1 MLRLLLPLALLAL
14 AAATPATAASP
25 RASVAAQERAEEALD
40 EAQDLR
46 SGRGVRTGRELTEA
60 LRELARGVR
69 HLRGEERERAID
81 LLERPTDLGDPDAY
95 PSGIT
100 VEAQTAQAASACT
113 GRRPTSRRRPWSRRC
128 WRRRRRCGRSRTA
141 RSAGGSRRATATT
154 ASTSTSRTSGAQRL
168 FGFAATDPGQ
178 NSQAQ
183 SSYLVIDNDFAP
195 AQYNGE
201 PADKSLRLT
210 LAHEYGHVLQYGYD
224 VTGDP
229 WHYEASAVWLE
240 HRLDPSLDDWLRF
253 IQDGSSGSGW
263 RSLTELPLTAFD
275 DPSDQPRNA
284 KPYGSAVWNHF
295 LSGRY
300 GARGDEVQRRA
311 WEASDG
317 LSGPA
322 TTSYDTAIRAVGGSG
337 MASDFAAFAA
347 ATAEWR
353 VPEQGFALPAQ
364 LPDVERVGTLAAD
377 GGAATPTLDHLTFA
391 LYDVPDTS
399 AARIRLAASFPAG
412 MHGAVALV
420 ATSANAGGPVT
431 TTLAELPN
439 GGTGGVTL
447 ENPHEFID
455 AGGRITAVLVN
466 ADAAQTG
473 FGQSDWVWSRDN
485 QRVAAAV
492 TTDLSGP
499 SITGRAP
506 APDATRVR
514 TDAQV
519 RVTFSKPVSGINSKS
534 FSLRGP
540 DGRAVPAALS
550 YVRASRTAILVPT
563 ARLKD
568 TTRYTVRLTG
578 GIVDGSATSLPPS
591 EWRFTTVRQRP
602 RVALGSLSAGSGA
615 VRFLLRSTDADRL
628 RFTARLV
635 AGARTVASR
644 RGAIA
649 PGASRTLRLGTK
661 GRRRARLV
669 VEVRDP
675 QGNRKRIVRRI
686 RVRR

>member
-14 AAATPATAASP
+14 TAATSAAAPAP

-46 SGRGVRTGRELTEA
+46 SGHGVRTGRELTEA

-69 HLRGEERERAID
+69 HLRGEDRERAVD

-100 VEAQTAQAASACT
+100 VERDCEGSFCVHWAATDLAAAAMVPAVLAEAET
-113 GRRPTSRRRPWSRRC
+113 VRTFENVTLGWRQPPDDGDGRVDIYLQDL
-128 WRRRRRCGRSRTA
+128 
-141 RSAGGSRRATATT
+141 
-154 ASTSTSRTSGAQRL
+154 GAQRL

-195 AQYNGE
+195 IQYNGE

-224 VTGDP
+224 VTGDA

-253 IQDGSSGSGW
+253 IQDSPSGSGW

-322 TTSYDTAIRAVGGSG
+322 TTSYNTAIRAVGGSG

-347 ATAEWR
+347 ATAEWQ

-420 ATSANAGGPVT
+420 ATGANAGGPVT
-431 TTLAELPN
+431 TTLTELPD

-499 SITGRAP
+499 SITSRAP

-540 DGRAVPAALS
+540 DGRAVPAAHS
-550 YVRASRTAILVPT
+550 YVRSSRTATLTPT

-602 RVALGSLSAGSGA
+602 RVTLGSLSAGSGA
-615 VRFLLRSTDADRL
+615 VLFLLRSTDADRL

-635 AGARTVASR
+635 AGGRTVASR
-644 RGAIA
+644 RGTIA
-649 PGASRTLRLGTK
+649 PGASRALRLGTK